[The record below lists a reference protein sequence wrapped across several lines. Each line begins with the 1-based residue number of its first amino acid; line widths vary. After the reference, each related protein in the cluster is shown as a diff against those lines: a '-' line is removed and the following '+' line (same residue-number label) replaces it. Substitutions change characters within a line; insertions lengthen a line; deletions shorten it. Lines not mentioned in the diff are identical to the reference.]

1 MENYEFKI
9 ICIKNCYA
17 SAWRTSF
24 GPFSGTNGKIKK
36 GEIFTTNNSD
46 FFYLGNMTRLY
57 STDGDFLGL
66 FDNSNFMKLEEYR
79 NTKIEKLLD

>member
-1 MENYEFKI
+1 MENSEFFKI

-24 GPFSGTNGKIKK
+24 GPWTNGKIKN
-36 GEIFTTNNSD
+36 GQIFTTNNSD

-79 NTKIEKLLD
+79 NIKIEKLLD